1 MAPEDIV
8 CKVFVVQR
16 AQVDDETSNRVVPEW
31 DSMGHVNLILELE
44 TTYGVSFSAA
54 EALQMTDVA
63 SIKQVLQ
70 SHGVA
75 WE

>member
-1 MAPEDIV
+1 MAPEDV
-8 CKVFVVQR
+8 LCKVFDVRR
-16 AQVDDETSNRVVPEW
+16 AEVDDATSNRSLPDW

-54 EALQMTDVA
+54 ETLGMTDVA

-70 SHGVA
+70 NHGVT
-75 WE
+75 WK